1 MVSQAGSVPSYF
13 RRFRERAMLSL
24 MPLMIYFL
32 ISSLSLPLL
41 TQIQGELVVG
51 SEDCVKARV
60 SPLTSPGP
68 RVVNYSSK
76 SRGQDTGI
84 AISALTLPN

>member
-32 ISSLSLPLL
+32 ISSLPLPLL
-41 TQIQGELVVG
+41 TQIQGSSWWGV
-51 SEDCVKARV
+51 RTV
-60 SPLTSPGP
+60 SKHVPHHE
-68 RVVNYSSK
+68 
-76 SRGQDTGI
+76 Q
-84 AISALTLPN
+84 A

>member
-32 ISSLSLPLL
+32 ISSLPLPLL

-51 SEDCVKARV
+51 SEDCVKADA
-60 SPLTSPGP
+60 SP
-68 RVVNYSSK
+68 
-76 SRGQDTGI
+76 
-84 AISALTLPN
+84 